1 MKRLTATLCLTIAVL
16 LGSAGTSWCADK
28 SAGDKVFEEIGTTLV
43 LVRILDRLKIF
54 HGIKLKDGST
64 RRRSSEK
71 HYKPMSAR
79 DLEKG
84 LSSGFE
90 KAGIETFLYSD
101 VAGFCDGPDKSK
113 IRDLFAAKGELPG
126 LIRRAA
132 FKAIRKC
139 ESKYSLIVT
148 LTLDGLSE
156 REKGSVLYKGRA
168 TVYDVSKR
176 IPRTISIALFEGHS
190 AGANVMDVREAVFEK
205 VAAKLV
211 GGKVTGS
218 NKVYKGKL
226 LQKMRIILEAKQ
238 REIAKAKKLAA
249 ECVAKK
255 YKGC

>member
-1 MKRLTATLCLTIAVL
+1 MRNPTTTLCLTIAVL
-16 LGSAGTSWCADK
+16 LGSAGMGWSADK
-28 SAGDKVFEEIGTTLV
+28 SAGDKAFEEYVTTLV
-43 LVRILDRLKIF
+43 VVRILNRLKIF

-64 RRRSSEK
+64 LRRSSEK
-71 HYKPMSAR
+71 HYKPMSA
-79 DLEKG
+79 EK
-84 LSSGFE
+84 LDSMIAPGFK
-90 KAGIETFLYSD
+90 KAGLETVLYED
-101 VAGFCDGPDKSK
+101 VAEDCDGPDKSK
-113 IRDLFAAKGELPG
+113 IRDLFAAKGGLPG
-126 LIRRAA
+126 LILRAA
-132 FKAIRKC
+132 FKAMRKC

-156 REKGSVLYKGRA
+156 REKGRVLYKGEA
-168 TVYDVSKR
+168 KVYDVSKR
-176 IPRTISIALFEGHS
+176 FPRKISIALFEGHS
-190 AGANVMDVREAVFEK
+190 AGTNVWDVREAVFEK